1 MPTARARSRRT
12 PPCSSGSDEVMEAIK
27 KRLKAGTVLVTTDLA
42 ATPDTRS
49 DKNMVVMDGPAK

>member
-1 MPTARARSRRT
+1 VLERIE
-12 PPCSSGSDEVMEAIK
+12 GSDEVMEAIK